1 MRLKDKAIIITGG
14 TKGIGRAIALAA
26 AHEGAHVVIGGRNEA
41 DGAELERLGREDRNG
56 SISFVKGDLTK
67 VSACEHLVT
76 ETVRMFGKLDGL
88 VNYAGTVLSMAPIT
102 ETTEEQF
109 QSIMDINFK
118 STFFVSKYAVR
129 AMKENGSG
137 SIINM
142 GSMHA
147 YGGEIDRTAYACSKG
162 AMHTLFKHIAKNYAA
177 DHIRCNWITI
187 GWVATPGE
195 LELRRE
201 QGVGQS
207 WLDQVGSEYFPM
219 GRLQTPED
227 YVDGAIYLL
236 SDGASQVTGTELF
249 VTGGFMF

>member
-1 MRLKDKAIIITGG
+1 MRLEDKVIIVTGG
-14 TKGIGRAIALAA
+14 TKGIGRTIALAA
-26 AHEGAHVVIGGRNEA
+26 AAEGAKVVIGGRDEEGGRTFVEEVRQNTPG
-41 DGAELERLGREDRNG
+41 DGM
-56 SISFVKGDLTK
+56 FVKGDLTS
-67 VSACEHLVT
+67 VDCCRELVL
-76 ETVRMFGKLDGL
+76 ETVGRYGRLDGL

-109 QSIMDINFK
+109 DSIMSINFK
-118 STFFVSKYAVR
+118 SAFFVTKYAVK
-129 AMKENGSG
+129 AMQENGGG

-162 AMHTLFKHIAKNYAA
+162 AMYTLYKHIAKNYSK
-177 DHIRCNWITI
+177 DLIRCNWITI

-195 LELRRE
+195 LALRKE
-201 QGVGQS
+201 QGVGED
-207 WLDQVGSEYFPM
+207 WLNEVGSNYFPM

-227 YVDGAIYLL
+227 YTDSALFLLGDG
-236 SDGASQVTGTELF
+236 SSQVTGTEIF

>member
-1 MRLKDKAIIITGG
+1 MKLEGKVIIVTGG
-14 TKGIGRAIALAA
+14 TKGIGLTVALAA
-26 AHEGAHVVIGGRNEA
+26 AKEGAKVVIGGRNEE
-41 DGAELERLGREDRNG
+41 DGRK
-56 SISFVKGDLTK
+56 FVEEVRKNTPGEGMFIKGDLTC
-67 VSACEHLVT
+67 VDNCRELV
-76 ETVRMFGKLDGL
+76 ERTVKEYGKLDGL

-109 QSIMDINFK
+109 DSIMSINFK
-118 STFFVSKYAVR
+118 SAFFVTKYAVR
-129 AMKENGSG
+129 AMQINGGG

-162 AMHTLFKHIAKNYAA
+162 AMHTLYKHIAKNYSK
-177 DHIRCNWITI
+177 DLIRCNWITI

-195 LELRRE
+195 LELRKE
-201 QGVGQS
+201 QGVGED
-207 WLDQVGSEYFPM
+207 WLNEVGSNYFPM

-227 YVDGAIYLL
+227 YIDSTVFLLGDG
-236 SDGASQVTGTELF
+236 SSQVTGTEIF